1 MDNGH
6 RMVVKMALNAARVA
20 KIIYYNV
27 SAKYEHMLASYL
39 VEKHRTT
46 TAKTLL
52 PYCANSLVRQ
62 LACR

>member
-6 RMVVKMALNAARVA
+6 HMVVKMALNAPRVA

-27 SAKYEHMLASYL
+27 RAKYERMLALYL

-46 TAKTLL
+46 TGII
-52 PYCANSLVRQ
+52 YC
-62 LACR
+62 